1 MAENIVDKE
10 VFHTFFRESY
20 CEVDYKSVRNDFEEV
35 LGGGLDWL
43 FADYTDFG
51 KITEINFIIYLR
63 SAAYGEFE
71 AIVEENFDMI
81 NPEIADA
88 VMDVSV
94 TAENED
100 EITSAYWDKCKE
112 LLNQFLKELYNTQI
126 AKMIEVQN
134 GSMLGFLCIQ

>member
-10 VFHTFFRESY
+10 VFDTFFRESY

-51 KITEINFIIYLR
+51 KITEKNFIIYLR

-112 LLNQFLKELYNTQI
+112 LLNQFLKELYNTKI

-134 GSMLGFLCIQ
+134 GSML